1 MMTVYYGG
9 NMTGYHSIGRR
20 GVKLVPGPNTVPY
33 EVGMALV
40 DAEIAVSMEDQKKPK
55 TSWSEPS
62 SEPSEAIEAAADDEA
77 GGEEI

>member
-9 NMTGYHSIGRR
+9 NMTGYHSVGRR

-33 EVGMALV
+33 EIGMALV
-40 DAEIAVSMEDQKKPK
+40 DAEIAVEMKDEKKTK
-55 TSWSEPS
+55 TSVS
-62 SEPSEAIEAAADDEA
+62 SEHSETTEAAVDDSA